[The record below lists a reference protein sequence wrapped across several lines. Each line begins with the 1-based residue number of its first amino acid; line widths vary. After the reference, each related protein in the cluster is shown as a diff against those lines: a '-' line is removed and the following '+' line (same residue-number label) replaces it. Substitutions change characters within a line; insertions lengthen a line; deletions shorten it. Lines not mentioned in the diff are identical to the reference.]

1 MKNSKSDSLKIVKA
15 QQLSFLDLEQ
25 SSQTDVNQ
33 SEALSD
39 FELDELS
46 LKSLALDN
54 DDFSSVNEIFRQFEK
69 LLEQIDELKLQLAQ
83 CYKQLK
89 ELGWPSLEGHEG
101 DVISFA
107 DWNELTE
114 F

>member
-1 MKNSKSDSLKIVKA
+1 MKNSKPDSLKIVKA

-25 SSQTDVNQ
+25 SNQTDVNQ
-33 SEALSD
+33 SEASSD

-46 LKSLALDN
+46 IKFLALDS
-54 DDFSSVNEIFRQFEK
+54 DDFSPVNEIFRQFEK

-83 CYKQLK
+83 CYEQLK
-89 ELGWPSLEGHEG
+89 ELSWSSLESHEG

-114 F
+114 

>member
-1 MKNSKSDSLKIVKA
+1 MKNSKPDSLKIVKA

-25 SSQTDVNQ
+25 SNQTDVDQ
-33 SEALSD
+33 FEASSD
-39 FELDELS
+39 FELGKLS
-46 LKSLALDN
+46 IKSLALDS
-54 DDFSSVNEIFRQFEK
+54 DDFSPVNEIFRQFEK

-83 CYKQLK
+83 CYEQLK
-89 ELGWPSLEGHEG
+89 ELGWPSLESHEG

-114 F
+114 